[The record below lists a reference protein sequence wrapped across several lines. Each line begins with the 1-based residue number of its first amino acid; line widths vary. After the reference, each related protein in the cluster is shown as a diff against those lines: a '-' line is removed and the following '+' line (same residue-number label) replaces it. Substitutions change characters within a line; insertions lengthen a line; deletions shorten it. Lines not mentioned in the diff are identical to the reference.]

1 PRRVRLLAD
10 RRRLLGPA
18 GWRLRHL
25 AAAVRDDI
33 ADPARSA
40 ASVLTVAAAAQL
52 PEAADADQRIDG
64 ADRSIPHRGP
74 RSENWTRQ
82 IHPSCLGSGDLQ
94 VHHRSA
100 VARTALT

>member
-40 ASVLTVAAAAQL
+40 ASVLAVAAAAQL

-74 RSENWTRQ
+74 RNQNCARQ
-82 IHPSCLGSGDLQ
+82 RHPACFGAGYQQ

-100 VARTALT
+100 VALTTLT